1 MKLLLIN
8 STDKNAF
15 AALSE
20 NGNTKVVFASEFS
33 DTTIKPGKAPD
44 KLIHCLDKLSVEN
57 NFENIEAIA
66 VAAGPGS
73 FTGIRVGL
81 SLAKGLAF
89 GLEKKLIPI
98 NNFELT
104 FARLN
109 EIQTDLKYCIIIEAK
124 LPEYYFAVYQNGE
137 ITPKGSDTLENLIKT
152 LQNDTIIVGDF
163 DDETQLKHCYFE
175 YINVKNLKNEAD
187 SFGSLAEEKFKC
199 GELVDSAKA
208 EPLYLKDFNFKK
220 V

>member
-137 ITPKGSDTLENLIKT
+137 IIPKGSDTLENLIKT

>member
-1 MKLLLIN
+1 
-8 STDKNAF
+8 
-15 AALSE
+15 
-20 NGNTKVVFASEFS
+20 
-33 DTTIKPGKAPD
+33 
-44 KLIHCLDKLSVEN
+44 
-57 NFENIEAIA
+57 
-66 VAAGPGS
+66 
-73 FTGIRVGL
+73 
-81 SLAKGLAF
+81 
-89 GLEKKLIPI
+89 
-98 NNFELT
+98 
-104 FARLN
+104 
-109 EIQTDLKYCIIIEAK
+109 
-124 LPEYYFAVYQNGE
+124 YFAVYQNGE